1 LKNIAESTLQEI
13 NLENGFVLLEID
25 NNLNKT
31 QLFERDI
38 DSAYIQIHFCIKGN
52 SKFLFNNGGY
62 SFNGLKEHAVLLYN
76 PQQNLP
82 LNLELEANSKVISLL
97 ISIKKFHS
105 LFSSEASYI
114 PFLSEENKNRKYY
127 DDSLIKP
134 SVLMVLK
141 QIVDNNIS
149 EYVKKLYIKG
159 KIYELLSLHF
169 QKEESSN
176 GEYCPFLVNED
187 DVSKIRQAK
196 DIIIAR
202 MAEPPTLQE
211 LANEIGL
218 TLKKLKE
225 GFKQVYGDTVYSFL
239 FDYKMDQAKKLLE
252 SNQLNVNE
260 VGLQVGY
267 STASHFIAAFKKK
280 YGTTPKQYVLS
291 LNS

>member
-1 LKNIAESTLQEI
+1 MENIAEETLKET
-13 NLENGFVLLEID
+13 NLENGFVVLEIT
-25 NNLNKT
+25 NETNKT

-38 DSAYIQIHFCIKGN
+38 DSDFIQIHFCTIGN
-52 SKFLFNNGGY
+52 SKFLFNNGSY
-62 SFNGLKEHAVLLYN
+62 SFNGAQEHSILLYN
-76 PQQNLP
+76 PQQKLP
-82 LNLELEANSKVISLL
+82 LHLEIDANSKVISLL

-127 DDSLIKP
+127 DDAIIKP

-141 QIVDNNIS
+141 QMVENNIS
-149 EYVKKLYIKG
+149 PSVQKLYITG

-169 QKEESSN
+169 QQEESNN
-176 GEYCPFLVNED
+176 GEYCPYLVNEG
-187 DVSKIRQAK
+187 DVSKIKQAK
-196 DIIIAR
+196 NIIIAR

-239 FDYKMDQAKKLLE
+239 FDYKMEHAKKLLE
-252 SNQLNVNE
+252 SNQHNVNE
-260 VGLQVGY
+260 VGLQIGY

-291 LNS
+291 LNQ